1 MLATMRSRGLAVGAP
16 LVAVWCAIS
25 VIGPHLVPDPIE
37 HGLAAGAPGPPAG
50 AFRTLDLPVILGGV
64 FATALAV
71 ALAASI
77 VDMVHGV
84 LDSRLRT

>member
-1 MLATMRSRGLAVGAP
+1 MRSRALAVGAP
-16 LVAVWCAIS
+16 LVAMWCAIS

-37 HGLAAGAPGPPAG
+37 QGLAVAGAPVPPAG
-50 AFRTLDLPVILGGV
+50 AFRTLDLRVILGGV